1 MIITICLVIFGI
13 IGTTMMTIFSFI
25 YSYITNYSFNEP
37 NLLNYVLVTSEFLFL
52 RRLGEQQIIGWIF
65 HYLIGIAFA
74 YLYYKG
80 IDIYDFDSTLPNGVL
95 YGIILS
101 VLGISGWAC
110 LLFKNFPNFCNNAG
124 SDFLPT
130 RRCQLFQKPGSSNMV
145 RTWGPTLPR
154 LRRSPGPG
162 T

>member
-65 HYLIGIAFA
+65 HYLIGC
-74 YLYYKG
+74 K
-80 IDIYDFDSTLPNGVL
+80 
-95 YGIILS
+95 
-101 VLGISGWAC
+101 
-110 LLFKNFPNFCNNAG
+110 K
-124 SDFLPT
+124 
-130 RRCQLFQKPGSSNMV
+130 
-145 RTWGPTLPR
+145 
-154 LRRSPGPG
+154 RS
-162 T
+162 

>member
-110 LLFKNFPNFCNNAG
+110 LLFKNFPIPDIYFKGFFFHLILAHLVYGLSIAVCFE
-124 SDFLPT
+124 FL
-130 RRCQLFQKPGSSNMV
+130 FF
-145 RTWGPTLPR
+145 
-154 LRRSPGPG
+154 
-162 T
+162 